1 MADVYDD
8 LVKRGVMTQAQADAA
23 RAKVAA
29 AGASTTTSIKK
40 PPKSGTFTR
49 TQESVTMPSDASL
62 VDDINKTYQKYY
74 GRNATP
80 QEALSMLPEIK
91 AQYLTPDG
99 QTKSTIKET
108 YQNGVLKNTQYL
120 TNQGTDLGDY
130 LDSRVKQQYLLG
142 GPAVNKLNIPEG
154 PAGQYFT
161 NLKNVAFQNGI
172 PLSDDAARQHAM
184 DIVSGKTS
192 EDTVSGLLRESAAG
206 LYPQFAEQIKAG
218 TNLKTL
224 ADPYMQTMSNIL
236 EIPAASID
244 LSNDTIKSAL
254 NAVGPD
260 GKPQTK
266 SLYQFEQQLR
276 NDPRWGYTQNARQSL
291 DNVGLQVLRNFGL
304 AY

>member
-1 MADVYDD
+1 
-8 LVKRGVMTQAQADAA
+8 MTAAWDALL
-23 RAKVAA
+23 KSLNLPSG
-29 AGASTTTSIKK
+29 GANTTATSTAK

-49 TQESVTMPSDASL
+49 TQESGTMPSDAAI
-62 VDDINKTYQKYY
+62 VDDINKYYQKYY

-80 QEALSMLPEIK
+80 QESIAMLPEVK
-91 AQYLTPDG
+91 AQYLSPDG

-108 YQNGVLKNTQYL
+108 YENGILKDTKYL

-130 LDSRVKQQYLLG
+130 IDARIKQQYLSG

-161 NLKNVAFQNGI
+161 NLKNLAFQNGI

-184 DIVSGKTS
+184 DIVSGKTD
-192 EDTVSGLLRESAAG
+192 ENTVSGLLRESAAS
-206 LYPQFAEQIKAG
+206 LYPQFSDKIKAG

-224 ADPYMQTMSNIL
+224 ADPYIQTMSNIL
-236 EIPAASID
+236 EIPSTGID

-266 SLYQFEQQLR
+266 SLYEFEQQLR

>member
-1 MADVYDD
+1 
-8 LVKRGVMTQAQADAA
+8 MTALEDFLKSQGIDY
-23 RAKVAA
+23 
-29 AGASTTTSIKK
+29 KK
-40 PPKSGTFTR
+40 PGTTPSTAKPSKSGTFTR
-49 TQESVTMPSDASL
+49 TQESVTMPNDASL
-62 VDDINKTYQKYY
+62 VDDINKYYQKYY

-80 QEALSMLPEIK
+80 QESIAMLPEAK

-99 QTKSTIKET
+99 QTKSTVKET
-108 YQNGVLKNTQYL
+108 YKNGQLVNTQYL
-120 TNQGTDLGDY
+120 TNQGTNIGDY
-130 LDSRVKQQYLLG
+130 IDARIKQQYLSG

-161 NLKNVAFQNGI
+161 NLKNLAFQNGI

-184 DIVSGKTS
+184 DIVAGKAD
-192 EDTVSGLLRESAAG
+192 ENTVSGLLRESAAS
-206 LYPQFAEQIKAG
+206 LYPQFADKIKAG
-218 TNLKTL
+218 VNLKTL

-236 EIPAASID
+236 EIPSASID

-266 SLYQFEQQLR
+266 SLYEFEQQLR